1 MTDFNHGD
9 ILRFK
14 DSDGYVTI
22 YIDDTGN
29 NSYLNNIKGLPIATF
44 TVSKI
49 DNIVNFQVSMPDGTN
64 VGWIPSN
71 LMETNISIHKDY
83 IDNKVGWRIEGNK
96 NGFYLKHAT
105 VNAWIGKDISLYQL
119 KFQKDIAI
127 KFVAENR
134 W

>member
-22 YIDDTGN
+22 SENKDH
-29 NSYLNNIKGLPIATF
+29 LNNIEGLPIATF

-49 DNIVNFQVSMPDGTN
+49 NNVVNFQVSMPDGTN

-71 LMETNISIHKDY
+71 LKETNIPINKDY
-83 IDNKVGWRIEGNK
+83 IDNKIGWRIEGNK
-96 NGFYLKHAT
+96 NGFYLKHET
-105 VNAWIGKDISLYQL
+105 NTWIGKDISLYQL

-134 W
+134 WQ

>member
-22 YIDDTGN
+22 SENKDH
-29 NSYLNNIKGLPIATF
+29 LNNIEGLPIATF

-49 DNIVNFQVSMPDGTN
+49 NNVVNFQVSMPDGTN

-71 LMETNISIHKDY
+71 LKETNISIDKDY
-83 IDNKVGWRIEGNK
+83 IDNKIGWRIEGNK

-105 VNAWIGKDISLYQL
+105 YNAWIGKDISLYQL

>member
-22 YIDDTGN
+22 SENKDH
-29 NSYLNNIKGLPIATF
+29 LNNIEGLPIATF

-49 DNIVNFQVSMPDGTN
+49 NNVVNFQISMPDGTN

-71 LMETNISIHKDY
+71 LKETNISINKDY
-83 IDNKVGWRIEGNK
+83 IDNKIGWIIEGNK

-105 VNAWIGKDISLYQL
+105 YNAWIGKDLSLYQL